1 MTETVPHQIV
11 QDAVGPAGWRVLLTE
26 VQTYVPTGSFSR
38 GLDLVN
44 EIGRL
49 AEDHGH
55 HPDVTLRYP
64 GVHLRLTSHDA
75 GNLTQQD
82 IDLALA
88 ITEVVRA
95 QGLETRTEQLAS
107 TEIAI
112 DALDI
117 AGVMPFWQAV
127 LGYEPDG
134 PEALADPLGIGPPVW
149 FQQMDQPRPERST
162 FHLDVSVPHD
172 LVEDRLAAVLRA
184 GGRLVS
190 DGRAPAFWVV
200 ADAEGNEACLCTWQD
215 RPTA

>member
-1 MTETVPHQIV
+1 
-11 QDAVGPAGWRVLLTE
+11 
-26 VQTYVPTGSFSR
+26 
-38 GLDLVN
+38 
-44 EIGRL
+44 
-49 AEDHGH
+49 
-55 HPDVTLRYP
+55 
-64 GVHLRLTSHDA
+64 
-75 GNLTQQD
+75 
-82 IDLALA
+82 
-88 ITEVVRA
+88 
-95 QGLETRTEQLAS
+95 
-107 TEIAI
+107 
-112 DALDI
+112 DI